1 MLPHELQNIA
11 PEPTP
16 AAEIFQRHQI
26 VREFYDEI
34 KYRQELELHC
44 QWYYATAKQH
54 QQELQKNAGRF
65 EYLRL
70 VLPRT
75 VEKLRITT
83 KKIGL

>member
-34 KYRQELELHC
+34 KYRQELEIHC
-44 QWYYATAKQH
+44 QWYYATAKLH
-54 QQELQKNAGRF
+54 QQELQKMQGDWNILGWFSR
-65 EYLRL
+65 RGS
-70 VLPRT
+70 
-75 VEKLRITT
+75 KN
-83 KKIGL
+83 

>member
-1 MLPHELQNIA
+1 MLPHELQDIA

-44 QWYYATAKQH
+44 QWYYATAGIA
-54 QQELQKNAGRF
+54 ENAGRF

-70 VLPRT
+70 V
-75 VEKLRITT
+75 
-83 KKIGL
+83 